1 MAFPTEYKGAAGTY
15 NNTTKNTQVRSCQMN
30 PIARRVQVCKLIER
44 MNRDKEYA
52 KKLGLDDVS
61 EFKKSETK
69 GVEEDER
76 IFK

>member
-1 MAFPTEYKGAAGTY
+1 
-15 NNTTKNTQVRSCQMN
+15 MN